1 MNKKKL
7 LIPCSIL
14 LFFILIISLRNRNEL
29 YRLHQVMRQ
38 GRVSQKQNRVD
49 SIDFFF
55 EKNYIVLKLP
65 DTCFSNK
72 ALPSNQPFYYHFI
85 FDTGSPTY
93 FSKNLIS
100 KLRLEPKSSFTIQD
114 DRGTKRNLNFYLASI
129 KLQNSDFQ
137 EIAIGELPKSLTL
150 DSINIDGVIGA
161 NLMQHCAWQ
170 IDYTKYRIYFAKGI
184 EALVIPKENYAVPF
198 IRNIF
203 RTPCIYV
210 MLNQFPRRPTA
221 LLSTGSPEAISLNYI
236 FKSLHRSMKYLGRE
250 VDTVVAHQ
258 KTASSPI
265 YEFTNVSDTLV
276 IGKARELVIND
287 FTAHG
292 IPTVFQSTLQNRLG
306 NEFLKSYIL
315 TIDWQNRK
323 LWLGKK
329 KSEMSP

>member
-1 MNKKKL
+1 MSKKL
-7 LIPCSIL
+7 LIPCLVL
-14 LFFILIISLRNRNEL
+14 LFFVLILFLRNQNGL
-29 YRLHQVMRQ
+29 YRLHQAMRQ
-38 GRVSQKQNRVD
+38 GKVAQRQGIVD
-49 SIDFFF
+49 SIDFFLK
-55 EKNYIVLKLP
+55 KNYIVLKLP
-65 DTCFSNK
+65 NTCFSDK
-72 ALPSNQPFYYHFI
+72 LLPSNQPSCYHFI

-93 FSKNLIS
+93 FSKNLIN
-100 KLRLEPKSSFTIQD
+100 KLRLEPKSNFTIQD
-114 DRGTKRNLNFYLASI
+114 DRGTKRNLDFYLASI

-137 EIAIGELPKSLTL
+137 EVIIGELPKALTL

-161 NLMQHCAWQ
+161 NLMQHCVWQ
-170 IDYTKYRIYFAKGI
+170 IDYTKHRIYFAKGV
-184 EALVIPKENYAVPF
+184 ETLVMPKENYPVSF

-203 RTPCIYV
+203 RTPCIYL

-258 KTASSPI
+258 KMALTPI
-265 YEFTNVSDTLV
+265 YEFTDVSDTLV
-276 IGKARELVIND
+276 VGKARELVIND

-292 IPTVFQSTLQNRLG
+292 VPTVFQSTLQNRLG
-306 NEFLKSYIL
+306 NEFLKFYIL

>member
-1 MNKKKL
+1 MSKKL
-7 LIPCSIL
+7 LIPCLVL
-14 LFFILIISLRNRNEL
+14 LFFVLILFLRNKNEL
-29 YRLHQVMRQ
+29 YRLYQAMRQ
-38 GRVSQKQNRVD
+38 GRVTQRQGTVD
-49 SIDFFF
+49 SIDFFLK
-55 EKNYIVLKLP
+55 KNYIVLKLP
-65 DTCFSNK
+65 DTCFSDK
-72 ALPSNQPFYYHFI
+72 PLLPNQPFYYHFI

-93 FSKNLIS
+93 FSKNLIN
-100 KLRLEPKSSFTIQD
+100 KLKLEPKSNFTIQD
-114 DRGTKRNLNFYLASI
+114 DRGTKRNLDFYLTSI

-137 EIAIGELPKSLTL
+137 EVIIGELPKSLTL
-150 DSINIDGVIGA
+150 DSINIDGVMGA

-170 IDYTKYRIYFAKGI
+170 IDYTKHRIYFAKEI
-184 EALVIPKENYAVPF
+184 EVLAMPKENYAVSF

-203 RTPCIYV
+203 RTPCIYL

-250 VDTVVAHQ
+250 VDTVVVHQ
-258 KTASSPI
+258 KMASSSI
-265 YEFTNVSDTLV
+265 YEFTDVSDTLV

-287 FTAHG
+287 LTAHG